1 MGRRLLGVVGGSAG
15 WCAMAVCALTG
26 CRRDGGAMAPRQ
38 PGPPI
43 VTVNGQEV
51 APDGN
56 VLTPPAGSMPAP
68 PLERVLKSDPCAT
81 RLHEISG
88 AMLTYHAV
96 RGRVPASLE
105 DLRAV
110 QGVVDGPLQLACP
123 ATGEAYV
130 YGPDGL
136 RSAEDAR
143 QIVVHDRSA
152 DASGFRWVILMQP
165 PRGRQAAATWV
176 MRLGEPAFRGY
187 VPAPGA
193 ARGSTT
199 KASGGR

>member
-1 MGRRLLGVVGGSAG
+1 MGRRLLGVVRSTAG
-15 WCAMAVCALTG
+15 WCAIAVGALCG
-26 CRRDGGAMAPRQ
+26 CQRDGGAVAPRR

-51 APDGN
+51 SPEGK
-56 VLTPPAGSMPAP
+56 VVTPPAGSTAQ

-88 AMLTYHAV
+88 AMLTYQAV
-96 RGRVPASLE
+96 RGRMPASLE
-105 DLRAV
+105 DLQTV
-110 QGVVDGPLQLACP
+110 QGVTEGPLQLTCP
-123 ATGEAYV
+123 ASGEAYV
-130 YGPDGL
+130 YVPDGL

-176 MRLGEPAFRGY
+176 MKLGEPAFRAY

-193 ARGSTT
+193 ARGSAT
-199 KASGGR
+199 KASERR